1 MHFLAAD
8 SSLDDAKVVILG
20 APLEATET
28 WRGGPAQAPGAIRYA
43 SDSVESFSAIFMA
56 DLAHLGVHDAGDV
69 NCAGGLEA
77 ALEKI
82 EAAVE
87 GYLRMGKKVLLL
99 GGEHTITLP
108 ALKAVASVFGP
119 VQLLVLDAHTD
130 LRDEYEGR
138 KVSHATVTRRCLE
151 IAERIVILGARS
163 FYGGEFELPKQFRL
177 HFVSHQHFVRF
188 LDPHLPLY
196 ISLDLD
202 ALDPSQCPG
211 VTNPEPGGL
220 SYWEVIEVFKALRG
234 KFEVVAMDVV
244 ELAPP
249 YDPSSASAVCAAKL
263 ALEAIIGVMEK
274 NPVRSLTPERGLQS
288 PDGLF

>member
-1 MHFLAAD
+1 MQFLAAH
-8 SSLDDAKVVILG
+8 SSLEEARVVLLG

-28 WRGGPAQAPGAIRYA
+28 WRGGPAQAPEAIRYA
-43 SDSVESFSAIFMA
+43 SDSVESFSVIFMT
-56 DLAHLGVHDAGDV
+56 DLTQIGVYDAGDI
-69 NCAGGLEA
+69 NCTGEVGT

-108 ALKAVASVFGP
+108 ALKAASSVFGQ
-119 VQLLVLDAHTD
+119 VQLLTLDAHTD

-138 KVSHATVTRRCLE
+138 RISHATVTRRCLE
-151 IAERIVILGARS
+151 VAERVIITGARS
-163 FYGGEFELPKQFRL
+163 FYGGEFELLGQYRL
-177 HFVSHQHFVRF
+177 SFTSPQHAIRF
-188 LDPHLPLY
+188 LNPQIPLY
-196 ISLDLD
+196 LSLDLD

-220 SYWEVIEVFKALRG
+220 SYLEVIELFKALRG
-234 KFEVVAMDVV
+234 KFEVVVVDVV

-249 YDPSSASAVCAAKL
+249 YDPSSTSAVCAAKL
-263 ALEAIIGVMEK
+263 VLEAIA
-274 NPVRSLTPERGLQS
+274 GLL
-288 PDGLF
+288 G